1 VEGASQGRMKPPS
14 APPSG
19 FAGTGG
25 PQMLFEHPTAIT
37 PRKVGS
43 TSDSVTTFRRFIIG
57 VDLSALSDGPE
68 VGFVGAQRAHRS
80 HD

>member
-1 VEGASQGRMKPPS
+1 
-14 APPSG
+14 
-19 FAGTGG
+19 
-25 PQMLFEHPTAIT
+25 MLFEHPTAIT